1 MPPFFTVWRI
11 PEMAELAGNIP
22 YRRAAYPARTT
33 PLGAAVT
40 VDRRRLLQLVLAG
53 VWLFDGLLQLQGVF
67 FVSDFGKTMIA
78 GAADGNPGF
87 LAKPITHSATIIA
100 NHPQP
105 TNAAFAAI
113 QIALGLAIAWRPAVR
128 GALVASIVWSLGV
141 WWIGEGF
148 GGVLTGGADPVNGAP
163 GAVII
168 YALLA
173 VLLWPT
179 DSRPAPFEAARAIG
193 VPIANAL
200 WLILWGSL
208 AYFAVAGSNR
218 SEQGLHDLIASEADG
233 EPAWLASLDRFGAR
247 AVDHRGLVVS
257 VVLAVVLVLIAVG
270 TYLPARLAQVA
281 VASAIVVS
289 LLLWLIGQDLGQL
302 FTGGATDPNTGPL
315 LVLLALAYWRSTGRN
330 QTRKARVGE
339 AS

>member
-1 MPPFFTVWRI
+1 
-11 PEMAELAGNIP
+11 MAELTGGIP
-22 YRRAAYPARTT
+22 YGRGAFAVGTTSLPAAIP
-33 PLGAAVT
+33 

-53 VWLFDGLLQLQGVF
+53 VWLFDGLLQLQSAF

-87 LAKPITHSATIIA
+87 LARPITDSATIIA
-100 NHPQP
+100 HHPQP

-113 QIALGLAIAWRPAVR
+113 QIALGLAIAWRPTLRA
-128 GALVASIVWSLGV
+128 GLAASIVWSLGV

-148 GGVLTGGADPVNGAP
+148 GGVLNGGADTVNGAP

-173 VLLWPT
+173 VLLWPA
-179 DSRPAPFEAARAIG
+179 DGRSASPFEAARVVG
-193 VPIANAL
+193 VSTANAL

-218 SEQGLHDLIASEADG
+218 SGQGLHDLIAGEADG
-233 EPAWLASLDRFGAR
+233 EPAWLASIDRFGAR

-257 VVLAVVLVLIAVG
+257 IVLAVVLALVAVG
-270 TYLPARLAQVA
+270 AYLPAQVA
-281 VASAIVVS
+281 RVAVVAAIVVS
-289 LLLWLIGQDLGQL
+289 LLLWLIGQDLGEL
-302 FTGGATDPNTGPL
+302 CTGGATDPNTGPL
-315 LVLLALAYWRSTGRN
+315 LVLLVLAYWRPAARS
-330 QTRKARVGE
+330 QTRIDPVGE
-339 AS
+339 PS

>member
-1 MPPFFTVWRI
+1 
-11 PEMAELAGNIP
+11 MAELTGGLP
-22 YRRAAYPARTT
+22 YRGVARAAQATSFPV
-33 PLGAAVT
+33 AVP

-53 VWLFDGLLQLQGVF
+53 VWLFDGLLQLQSAF

-78 GAADGNPGF
+78 GAAAGNPGF
-87 LAKPITHSATIIA
+87 LAKPITHSAAIIA
-100 NHPQP
+100 HHPQP

-113 QIALGLAIAWRPAVR
+113 QIALGLAIAWRPTLRA
-128 GALVASIVWSLGV
+128 GLATSIVWSLGV

-148 GGVLTGGADPVNGAP
+148 GGVLNGGADTVNGAP

-179 DSRPAPFEAARAIG
+179 ESRSAPFEAARAVG
-193 VPIANAL
+193 VWIANAL

-208 AYFAVAGSNR
+208 AYFAVADSNR
-218 SEQGLHDLIASEADG
+218 SEQGLHDLIAGEADG
-233 EPAWLASLDRFGAR
+233 EPVWLASIDRFGAR
-247 AVDHRGLVVS
+247 AVDHRGLAVS
-257 VVLAVVLVLIAVG
+257 IVLAIVVALVAVG
-270 TYLPARLAQVA
+270 TYLPVRMAQVA
-281 VASAIVVS
+281 VVAAIVVS
-289 LLLWLIGQDLGQL
+289 LLLWLIGQDLGEL

-315 LVLLALAYWRSTGRN
+315 LVLLALTYWRSIPRN
-330 QTRKARVGE
+330 RTHIDPTAE